1 MGQCFVDDIEGKNY
15 VFVDFNIL
23 ALGYL
28 FKYITYGMSLWYSQP
43 ALNFLIGIYNYC
55 LPSEL
60 PSRALNGLQFKF
72 RARRQAVVR

>member
-28 FKYITYGMSLWYSQP
+28 FKYITYGIWTV
-43 ALNFLIGIYNYC
+43 ALVFPTN
-55 LPSEL
+55 P
-60 PSRALNGLQFKF
+60 
-72 RARRQAVVR
+72 